1 MHISK
6 GEDME
11 DRNEKLIRK
20 ISGCFSEF
28 FDVTPIYRISLVLE
42 DGTEESFADFYG
54 KTFSI
59 TECKWLDELEDRA
72 KANDKDIEEM
82 RKNLYA
88 KIEEHYG
95 QEVAVRLKTEI
106 DFAQFHGDDHKGI
119 SIHDNAIYCT
129 NENQAFEN
137 FKHYALDGNSELA
150 ETEGDRKFD
159 EFLQSDL
166 FKHLKDL

>member
-1 MHISK
+1 
-6 GEDME
+6 ME
-11 DRNEKLIRK
+11 DRSEKLIRK
-20 ISGCFSEF
+20 LAGRFSEF

-72 KANDKDIEEM
+72 KENDKDIGEM

-88 KIEEHYG
+88 MIEEHYG
-95 QEVAVRLKTEI
+95 EDVAKKLITTI
-106 DFAQFHGDDHKGI
+106 DFVQFHGDDHKLI
-119 SIHDNAIYCT
+119 SIHDNAIYCS

-137 FKHYALDGNSELA
+137 FQHYAIAGNSELD

-159 EFLQSDL
+159 EFLQSEL
-166 FKHLKDL
+166 FKHLKNL